1 MNSRYAPVTFVRPSR
16 GWAAPDLREMWE
28 YRELAWF
35 LVWRDVKVRYKQAA
49 LGAAWAILQ
58 PVLAMLV
65 FSIFFGRLA
74 GMPSDGLPY
83 PLFVYTALVP
93 WTFFAYSLDQSAN
106 SLVTNSQIVSKV
118 YFPRALA
125 PLASSLSG
133 LLDLGLALLVLLGM
147 MAYFGVWP
155 TWNVIWLPA
164 FVLFAV
170 VASLA
175 VGMWLSALN
184 VMYRDVRYTL
194 PFLVQIWLFATP
206 VVYPSSLLSEPWRAV
221 YALNPMV
228 GVVEGFRWALLGL
241 PAAPTAQVIVSF
253 LTSMLLLL
261 GGFIYFRR
269 VEDGFA
275 DIL

>member
-1 MNSRYAPVTFVRPSR
+1 MSASAPITVVRPSH
-16 GWAAPDLREMWE
+16 GWAAPDLGELWE

-35 LVWRDVKVRYKQAA
+35 LVWRDIKVRYKQTA

-65 FSIFFGRLA
+65 FSLFFGRLA

-125 PLASSLSG
+125 PLASALSG
-133 LLDLGLALLVLLGM
+133 LLDLALAMLVLFAM

-155 TWNVIWLPA
+155 TWNMVWLPA
-164 FVLFAV
+164 FVLLAI

-184 VMYRDVRYTL
+184 VMYRDVRYTV

-206 VVYPSSLLSEPWRAV
+206 VIYPSSLLSEPWQAV

-241 PAAPTAQVIVSF
+241 PAAPTVQVGVS
-253 LTSMLLLL
+253 LLASMLLLI
-261 GGFIYFRR
+261 GGLLYFHR
-269 VEDGFA
+269 VEDRFA
-275 DIL
+275 DLL